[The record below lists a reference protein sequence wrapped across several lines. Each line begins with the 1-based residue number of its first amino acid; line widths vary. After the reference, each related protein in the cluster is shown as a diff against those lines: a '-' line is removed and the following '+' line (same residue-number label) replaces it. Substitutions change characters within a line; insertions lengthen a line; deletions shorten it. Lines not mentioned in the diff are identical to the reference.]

1 MRIGITGGAGFI
13 GSNLT
18 TELKKLGYDV
28 TILDDLSNGE
38 LKNVEKLDIDFI
50 EGSITNKKDV
60 HNFVSKIDYVVHL
73 AARGSVPRSIE
84 DPIGTFDINVLGT
97 LNIIEE
103 LRNKPIPIIFT
114 SSSSVYGLNSKIP
127 KNEKDWLQ
135 PISPYAASKLTCE
148 SLVGAWSNSY
158 KIKSLTFRLFNVFG
172 ENQKPNSPYSAVIPK
187 WCLSAMK
194 NSSVEIFGD
203 GEQLRDFTYVGD
215 VVRVITDSIENK
227 ASYESPINLAFNQ
240 KISVNEISRLLK
252 KIVPDL
258 QVKYLDNRKGDIRD
272 SLSDGE
278 LINKIY
284 PHIKPTNFEDNLVRT
299 FEWIKTNF
307 IS

>member
-1 MRIGITGGAGFI
+1 MKIGLVIQGPIISGGFTGQTHGYGKTRASEKLLVKFDTNISIKDNVIEGTQYFDEI
-13 GSNLT
+13 ILSTWKNEIPNLT
-18 TELKKLGYDV
+18 PELLSKVEVLG
-28 TILDDLSNGE
+28 LDDPTPTPPSLRKPLKEFTDFHTINTVRQFYSTVEGLKHLSNKGVTHAI
-38 LKNVEKLDIDFI
+38 KIRTDQ
-50 EGSITNKKDV
+50 
-60 HNFVSKIDYVVHL
+60 KIDMKLLHQEFTQFI
-73 AARGSVPRSIE
+73 RQKDRKFFVPFLVPNTPWTIP
-84 DPIGTFDINVLGT
+84 DFYIGGEINEFI
-97 LNIIEE
+97 NI
-103 LRNKPIPIIFT
+103 
-114 SSSSVYGLNSKIP
+114 SM
-127 KNEKDWLQ
+127 
-135 PISPYAASKLTCE
+135 
-148 SLVGAWSNSY
+148 
-158 KIKSLTFRLFNVFG
+158 
-172 ENQKPNSPYSAVIPK
+172 
-187 WCLSAMK
+187 AMT

-252 KIVPDL
+252 KIIPDL

-284 PHIKPTNFEDNLVRT
+284 PHIKPTNFEDNLVKT
-299 FEWIKTNF
+299 FEWIKINF

>member
-1 MRIGITGGAGFI
+1 
-13 GSNLT
+13 
-18 TELKKLGYDV
+18 
-28 TILDDLSNGE
+28 
-38 LKNVEKLDIDFI
+38 
-50 EGSITNKKDV
+50 
-60 HNFVSKIDYVVHL
+60 
-73 AARGSVPRSIE
+73 
-84 DPIGTFDINVLGT
+84 
-97 LNIIEE
+97 
-103 LRNKPIPIIFT
+103 
-114 SSSSVYGLNSKIP
+114 
-127 KNEKDWLQ
+127 
-135 PISPYAASKLTCE
+135 
-148 SLVGAWSNSY
+148 
-158 KIKSLTFRLFNVFG
+158 
-172 ENQKPNSPYSAVIPK
+172 
-187 WCLSAMK
+187 MK

-252 KIVPDL
+252 KIIPDL

-284 PHIKPTNFEDNLVRT
+284 PHIKPTNFEDNLVKT
-299 FEWIKTNF
+299 FEWIKINF

>member
-1 MRIGITGGAGFI
+1 MDLLTYAG
-13 GSNLT
+13 
-18 TELKKLGYDV
+18 
-28 TILDDLSNGE
+28 DLI
-38 LKNVEKLDIDFI
+38 NVSEVENHPRYTFVQGDICDRNFI
-50 EGSITNKKDV
+50 EELFQKYQFHDVIHFAAESHVDNSISGPEAFIKT
-60 HNFVSKIDYVVHL
+60 
-73 AARGSVPRSIE
+73 
-84 DPIGTFDINVLGT
+84 NVLGT
-97 LNIIEE
+97 FNLLDTARKLWMFAPNQYNPDFINARFHHVSTDE
-103 LRNKPIPIIFT
+103 
-114 SSSSVYGLNSKIP
+114 VYGTLG
-127 KNEKDWLQ
+127 ETGLFEETT
-135 PISPYAASKLTCE
+135 PYA
-148 SLVGAWSNSY
+148 
-158 KIKSLTFRLFNVFG
+158 
-172 ENQKPNSPYSAVIPK
+172 PNSPYSAVIPK

-252 KIVPDL
+252 KIIPDL

-284 PHIKPTNFEDNLVRT
+284 PHIKPTNFEDNLVKT
-299 FEWIKTNF
+299 FEWIKINF